1 MQTGNEIVDKTS
13 TLQIGYQ
20 NSNWYKVIRSDK
32 GNTNF
37 LAVSMLQDFIY
48 WYKWTE
54 IRDETTGSVVEYKKK
69 FKDTM
74 YLQKNYPQLE
84 EEFLSTKKQ
93 IYDALVILENKELI
107 KRHFKNVTINN
118 ITYRNIMYI
127 EIFPENI
134 YKMTYN
140 TDVPTYKYTRDDS
153 KVTTTVPICPTPIY
167 LQHIPTTDTNHTDEV
182 DTSSDSGEK
191 NTETEHDKDTDI
203 THTTASKQS
212 CNKNKSEQE
221 ESRTTQIVMETYSE
235 YRKRCPNMPE
245 CNITDS
251 LCRCVIGTIRRYSGD
266 KIRECL
272 DTAGKSSWLN
282 SHTTNFVCDFK
293 WIFRNSAKGTPT
305 NVDKILE
312 GYYNRQ
318 TKGMAF
324 QEGQQDYSDTTSWR
338 NMDKPKAYDN

>member
-1 MQTGNEIVDKTS
+1 MIYSPNFTQIPNNYFDTIMGQLNGSENLIFLAIMRKTFGWNKSKDNISYTQLAKVTGISSYSTIKKAIDSLIDKK
-13 TLQIGYQ
+13 LIIADNNGIGKTMSYSVNVE
-20 NSNWYKVIRSDK
+20 NSPENVE
-32 GNTNF
+32 NTNPYRKCNGTPTESV
-37 LAVSMLQDFIY
+37 AVNHITP
-48 WYKWTE
+48 TE
-54 IRDETTGSVVEYKKK
+54 SVDTKESNINKYFKETT
-69 FKDTM
+69 
-74 YLQKNYPQLE
+74 
-84 EEFLSTKKQ
+84 
-93 IYDALVILENKELI
+93 
-107 KRHFKNVTINN
+107 
-118 ITYRNIMYI
+118 
-127 EIFPENI
+127 
-134 YKMTYN
+134 
-140 TDVPTYKYTRDDS
+140 
-153 KVTTTVPICPTPIY
+153 
-167 LQHIPTTDTNHTDEV
+167 TDEV
-182 DTSSDSGEK
+182 DTSSDNVEK
-191 NTETEHDKDTDI
+191 STDTEHNTNDDI

-212 CNKNKSEQE
+212 CNKSKSEQE
-221 ESRTTQIVMETYSE
+221 ESRTIQIVRETYSE

-251 LCRCVIGTIRRYSGD
+251 LCRCVIGTIRRYSVD

-338 NMDKPKAYDN
+338 NMDKPKVYDNESWKNTF